1 MEDVVALL
9 SLRRFQVE
17 EPRESL
23 NLRACQFER
32 TVLNGGLREGGVL
45 TCLCQDGREWSLR
58 VAMTWDAL
66 ASLRAELVR
75 HGVLAC
81 DDVIIRSVLRNWGVK
96 EFSRRLSNGGVL
108 PSQELVLGSLGGP
121 ASSLPR
127 RLLQASGLL
136 PGEAA

>member
-1 MEDVVALL
+1 
-9 SLRRFQVE
+9 
-17 EPRESL
+17 
-23 NLRACQFER
+23 
-32 TVLNGGLREGGVL
+32 
-45 TCLCQDGREWSLR
+45 
-58 VAMTWDAL
+58 MTWDAL

-81 DDVIIRSVLRNWGVK
+81 DDVIIRSVLRNWGVE